1 MSSKYISL
9 AKKVLLD
16 SKTLTQEAL
25 QHKPTSRIATRQLL
39 QTQVSNDNQVAE
51 SLLKLDKELVL
62 LEYHGVG
69 DYVKQKFS
77 REEQVIQVNK
87 NEASD
92 EKGKVGKVAFMITK
106 QQKQVLKQSL
116 NYSDQDIK
124 GMKPVEA
131 MLLMEHK
138 VVKSEMEGDDDS
150 WKETLQHLVRENE
163 MLLEKEAQEAQ
174 KRREDTVA
182 KSIERQEKVESATSS
197 DLQLGFEQPIS
208 FEKEVSNALSIVS
221 EPLEDVSK
229 NQKDTSLSSESDK
242 STSESNIWYEVV
254 EISTCTENKETTSVV
269 GLYRTKEEANELVEI
284 KTDLLNRRKS
294 DEESKRRMTKQDF
307 ETQGYRVQRR
317 QDGN

>member
-25 QHKPTSRIATRQLL
+25 QHKLTSRIATRQLL
-39 QTQVSNDNQVAE
+39 QKQVSNDNQVAE

-62 LEYHGVG
+62 LEYHGIG
-69 DYVKQKFS
+69 DYMKQKFS
-77 REEQVIQVNK
+77 KEEQVIQVNK

-92 EKGKVGKVAFMITK
+92 EKGTVGKVAFMITK
-106 QQKQVLKQSL
+106 QQKLVLKQSL

-131 MLLMEHK
+131 MLLLEHK
-138 VVKSEMEGDDDS
+138 VVKSNMEGGDDDS
-150 WKETLQHLVRENE
+150 WKETLQTLVHENE

-174 KRREDTVA
+174 KRIEENIT
-182 KSIERQEKVESATSS
+182 KSRDQLEKVESATSS

-208 FEKEVSNALSIVS
+208 SEVSNALSIVS
-221 EPLEDVSK
+221 EPSEDVSK
-229 NQKDTSLSSESDK
+229 NQKNILLSSSQPND
-242 STSESNIWYEVV
+242 SASESNIWYEVV
-254 EISTCTENKETTSVV
+254 EISTCNENKETTSVV
-269 GLYRTKEEANELVEI
+269 GLYRSKKEANELVEI
-284 KTDLLNRRKS
+284 KTDLLNKRKR

-317 QDGN
+317 HDGN